1 LSETSRRIANVL
13 ANTRIMKMSSAI
25 SSSSDEEGESSL
37 HRSHDQSI
45 SSLDTDADESE
56 HENSYNNNNNN
67 NNGKPTTKSRR
78 LLKTRKTSFSSL
90 NNNYTPPISR
100 IYMRKDD
107 SQPQSSSNDD
117 EQKEITIIH
126 DEPTSN
132 NNNNN
137 NNTNSRRL
145 KTFPSKKRDQML
157 TAATTTTTDDDTTKY
172 HHHRYHPLD
181 SFHSNHR
188 HAQTE
193 SARSASTISTTNPF
207 SLNRKSNR
215 FQIKSIRK
223 SQQQHVLVA
232 NATAAKSSNDDD
244 CSQPVPRPKFALRH
258 PLAAR
263 KHTNTPTTDG
273 ETSTTNTDSIVNGAV
288 SALKTAENGYPRVRF
303 HVPQSKK
310 TESAAEEEKSVTTTS
325 SLPTP
330 APPSSTASAQGEVS
344 KQTDFINQK

>member
-1 LSETSRRIANVL
+1 MSETSRRIANVL

-56 HENSYNNNNNN
+56 HENSYNNNN

-137 NNTNSRRL
+137 NTNSRRL

-193 SARSASTISTTNPF
+193 SARSASIPTISTTNPF